1 MLKRLDSKEDMFKLK
16 TGDQF
21 TRSNRRTLFT
31 GPEIGN
37 TYQRGINWI
46 GTPPNYEL
54 VIIKSK
60 PEEYQDRWLHKPTL
74 FLYYLRIDHKFSTK
88 SQINYNSKENSSLLN
103 QNIHKAP
110 VLLTIEDKVDKNL
123 INVSGYF
130 KVITKCADNE
140 VHKGTDSVILE
151 KISDSL

>member
-1 MLKRLDSKEDMFKLK
+1 MLKSLNSKDDMFKLK

-60 PEEYQDRWLHKPTL
+60 LSTEIKLDLGKSPTYCL
-74 FLYYLRIDHKFSTK
+74 SF
-88 SQINYNSKENSSLLN
+88 
-103 QNIHKAP
+103 
-110 VLLTIEDKVDKNL
+110 
-123 INVSGYF
+123 
-130 KVITKCADNE
+130 VI
-140 VHKGTDSVILE
+140 S
-151 KISDSL
+151 

>member
-1 MLKRLDSKEDMFKLK
+1 MVTLIKEALTDRNSSKF
-16 TGDQF
+16 Q
-21 TRSNRRTLFT
+21 
-31 GPEIGN
+31 
-37 TYQRGINWI
+37 
-46 GTPPNYEL
+46 L

-74 FLYYLRIDHKFSTK
+74 FLYYLRIDHTSSK

-110 VLLTIEDKVDKNL
+110 VLLTVEDNLDKNL

-130 KVITKCADNE
+130 KVITKCADND
-140 VHKGTDSVILE
+140 VHQGVDSVILE